1 MFYFLFFKRIKNAL
15 ELYEP
20 ESIFKTQ
27 NLISHSFGEINFYK
41 FVKRVLKLL
50 AVIQIK
56 EIAKLCY
63 GITTAEN
70 GCDNLTQ
77 CVGTTE

>member
-1 MFYFLFFKRIKNAL
+1 ML

-20 ESIFKTQ
+20 ESISKTQ
-27 NLISHSFGEINFYK
+27 NIISHSFGEINFYK